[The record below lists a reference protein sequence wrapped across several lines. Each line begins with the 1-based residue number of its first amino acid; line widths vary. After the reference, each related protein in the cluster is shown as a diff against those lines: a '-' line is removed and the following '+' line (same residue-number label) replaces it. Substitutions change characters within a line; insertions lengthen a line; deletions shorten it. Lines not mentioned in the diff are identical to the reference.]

1 MARKSGNR
9 QAPISATT
17 NQRRNTVAGRQR
29 MSRSSFALPKGT
41 GSQPGKAQYRTDTLA
56 HARNARARV
65 AQHGT
70 PAERRTVQRK
80 TAAKYPSL
88 KRSNRR

>member
-1 MARKSGNR
+1 MARKSSNR
-9 QAPISATT
+9 QAPISAQT
-17 NQRRNTVAGRQR
+17 NQRRNTVAGRQH

-41 GSQPGKAQYRTDTLA
+41 GAQRGKAQYRMDTLA

-70 PAERRTVQRK
+70 PSERRTVQRK

-88 KRSNRR
+88 KRRR

>member
-1 MARKSGNR
+1 MARTSRK
-9 QAPISATT
+9 APLNTKT
-17 NQRRNTVAGRQR
+17 NQRRNTKSGRER

-41 GSQPGKAQYRTDTLA
+41 GSKPGQAQYRVDTLA

-70 PAERRTVQRK
+70 PAEKRTVYRK

-88 KRSNRR
+88 KK